1 MNNIVSQ
8 RFIQCYQDLIDTHQI
23 RSARQFAVALDS
35 YAQTFNEILKLRR
48 DVSLELVQKA
58 VEVFHFNPH
67 FLFSGNGPKF
77 LKVDASEDLSILTI
91 VADSKDREQIVHVPM
106 VAQAGYTGR
115 FADPVY
121 IHELPCYSLPDFK
134 FKTDGTMRSFEV
146 SGESMEPTLNQGDL
160 IICGYIHPF
169 HWEKQIRDQKLYV
182 FVTDA
187 DVVVKRPTNLLRSE
201 RKLLLHS
208 DNTNFNSYAVEADKI
223 KEVWQVKAKISTQLD
238 PPSNKS
244 QGLELVVDQLKNM
257 ILQQNQVLEEILEKV
272 EADPVQ

>member
-1 MNNIVSQ
+1 MNNLVSQ

-91 VADSKDREQIVHVPM
+91 VADSKDREQIVHVPR

-115 FADPVY
+115 LSL
-121 IHELPCYSLPDFK
+121 IH
-134 FKTDGTMRSFEV
+134 
-146 SGESMEPTLNQGDL
+146 
-160 IICGYIHPF
+160 I
-169 HWEKQIRDQKLYV
+169 
-182 FVTDA
+182 
-187 DVVVKRPTNLLRSE
+187 
-201 RKLLLHS
+201 
-208 DNTNFNSYAVEADKI
+208 
-223 KEVWQVKAKISTQLD
+223 
-238 PPSNKS
+238 
-244 QGLELVVDQLKNM
+244 
-257 ILQQNQVLEEILEKV
+257 
-272 EADPVQ
+272 